1 MKRKASNGSF
11 DSLVQRLPF
20 LYSFERLF
28 LRLLIRVL
36 LLLVLVFDMLN
47 LQGKLFVRRFTL
59 LEFELRFRQRDHHSF
74 GISCLFLNV
83 HIGD

>member
-20 LYSFERLF
+20 LYSFERLL

-36 LLLVLVFDMLN
+36 LLLVLVFDLLN
-47 LQGKLFVRRFTL
+47 LKVKLLVRRFTL
-59 LEFELRFRQRDHHSF
+59 LKFELRLRQRDHHSF